1 MSHPP
6 MPPRDPRYAP
16 PQQGYPP
23 NPYAPRPGHPPQP
36 YAPQPAPPQPGH
48 PQPGYPQP
56 GYPHQGPPHPG
67 YPQPA
72 PPQPAPHPGYPPQG
86 YAQPGYAQPG
96 YGRQAPP
103 PQYQQPGYP
112 PQAYQ
117 QAPAAPADLYAESLL
132 VYDQPQGFF
141 SVEANYTIWS
151 ADGRPAAYVREEGVN
166 GARKVFRALN
176 QGTQN
181 NAERRLSIIR
191 PDGMPLFSFYK
202 PYGFAHT
209 PKMHLLT
216 PQNQPIGYLRKRALR
231 GWELLDAYDQ
241 QIGYYE
247 LMGGRVKDNAENE
260 LALFRR
266 ASEGF
271 GDLLAQAFTGSD
283 RYVLRQH
290 VQLPEPF
297 KTLTLACPLAFDTA
311 VSQNRSLG
319 GLLT

>member
-1 MSHPP
+1 M
-6 MPPRDPRYAP
+6 
-16 PQQGYPP
+16 
-23 NPYAPRPGHPPQP
+23 
-36 YAPQPAPPQPGH
+36 
-48 PQPGYPQP
+48 
-56 GYPHQGPPHPG
+56 
-67 YPQPA
+67 
-72 PPQPAPHPGYPPQG
+72 
-86 YAQPGYAQPG
+86 
-96 YGRQAPP
+96 
-103 PQYQQPGYP
+103 
-112 PQAYQ
+112 
-117 QAPAAPADLYAESLL
+117 
-132 VYDQPQGFF
+132 
-141 SVEANYTIWS
+141 
-151 ADGRPAAYVREEGVN
+151 N

-181 NAERRLSIIR
+181 NAERRLTIMR
-191 PDGMPLFSFYK
+191 PDGMPLFTFYK

-209 PKMHLLT
+209 PKMQILSPH
-216 PQNQPIGYLRKRALR
+216 NQPLGYLRKRALR
-231 GWELLDAYDQ
+231 GWELLDAYDR

-247 LMGGRVKDNAENE
+247 LLGGRVKDNAENE

-319 GLLT
+319 GFLT

>member
-1 MSHPP
+1 HPQP
-6 MPPRDPRYAP
+6 QPGYAHPGYAPQGYPQPGP
-16 PQQGYPP
+16 PQQAYT
-23 NPYAPRPGHPPQP
+23 
-36 YAPQPAPPQPGH
+36 QPAPPQHH
-48 PQPGYPQP
+48 P
-56 GYPHQGPPHPG
+56 
-67 YPQPA
+67 
-72 PPQPAPHPGYPPQG
+72 
-86 YAQPGYAQPG
+86 
-96 YGRQAPP
+96 
-103 PQYQQPGYP
+103 QPGYP

-117 QAPAAPADLYAESLL
+117 QAPPQAYQQAPPQAYPQAPPPQAYQQGPPQPGPADLYAESLL

-181 NAERRLSIIR
+181 NAERRLTIMR
-191 PDGMPLFSFYK
+191 PDGMPLFQFYK

-209 PKMHLLT
+209 PKMQILSPH
-216 PQNQPIGYLRKRALR
+216 NQPLGYLRKRALR

-247 LMGGRVKDNAENE
+247 LLGGRVKDNAENE

-319 GLLT
+319 GFLT

>member
-1 MSHPP
+1 MSYPP
-6 MPPRDPRYAP
+6 TPPRDPRYAP

-23 NPYAPRPGHPPQP
+23 NPYAPRPGHQPQP
-36 YAPQPAPPQPGH
+36 YAPQPQPQPYA
-48 PQPGYPQP
+48 PQPGYPPQP
-56 GYPHQGPPHPG
+56 GPPHQGPP
-67 YPQPA
+67 PQGP
-72 PPQPAPHPGYPPQG
+72 PPQGYPPQG
-86 YAQPGYAQPG
+86 YAQPGYAPPPG
-96 YGRQAPP
+96 YPQQGYAQQPP
-103 PQYQQPGYP
+103 PPPQQYQQPGYP
-112 PQAYQ
+112 PPGYPQ
-117 QAPAAPADLYAESLL
+117 QGGPPADLYAESVL

-141 SVEANYTIWS
+141 SVEANYTIWA

-181 NAERRLSIIR
+181 NAERRLSIVR
-191 PDGMPLFSFYK
+191 PDGMPLFYFYK

-209 PKMHLLT
+209 PKMHILS

-247 LMGGRVKDNAENE
+247 LMGGRVKDNAERE

>member
-1 MSHPP
+1 M
-6 MPPRDPRYAP
+6 
-16 PQQGYPP
+16 
-23 NPYAPRPGHPPQP
+23 
-36 YAPQPAPPQPGH
+36 
-48 PQPGYPQP
+48 
-56 GYPHQGPPHPG
+56 
-67 YPQPA
+67 
-72 PPQPAPHPGYPPQG
+72 
-86 YAQPGYAQPG
+86 
-96 YGRQAPP
+96 
-103 PQYQQPGYP
+103 
-112 PQAYQ
+112 
-117 QAPAAPADLYAESLL
+117 
-132 VYDQPQGFF
+132 
-141 SVEANYTIWS
+141 EANYTIWS

-181 NAERRLSIIR
+181 NAERRLTIMR
-191 PDGMPLFSFYK
+191 PDGMPLFTFYK

-209 PKMHLLT
+209 PKMHILS
-216 PQNQPIGYLRKRALR
+216 PHNQPIGYLRKRALR
-231 GWELLDAYDQ
+231 GWEMLDAYDR

-247 LMGGRVKDNAENE
+247 LYTGRVKDNAEND

-283 RYVLRQH
+283 RYVLRQL

-297 KTLTLACPLAFDTA
+297 RTLTLACPLAFDTA

>member
-1 MSHPP
+1 M
-6 MPPRDPRYAP
+6 
-16 PQQGYPP
+16 
-23 NPYAPRPGHPPQP
+23 
-36 YAPQPAPPQPGH
+36 
-48 PQPGYPQP
+48 QPGYAQP
-56 GYPHQGPPHPG
+56 
-67 YPQPA
+67 PQPA
-72 PPQPAPHPGYPPQG
+72 PPQPAPPQAAPPLP
-86 YAQPGYAQPG
+86 A
-96 YGRQAPP
+96 P
-103 PQYQQPGYP
+103 PQYQQQPYPQPGYP
-112 PQAYQ
+112 QQAYQ
-117 QAPAAPADLYAESLL
+117 QGLPQPGPADLYAESLL

-181 NAERRLSIIR
+181 NAERRLSIMR
-191 PDGMPLFSFYK
+191 PDGMPLFYFYK

-209 PKMHLLT
+209 PKMHILS

-231 GWELLDAYDQ
+231 GWEILDAYDR

-247 LMGGRVKDNAENE
+247 LFVGRVMDNAENE

>member
-6 MPPRDPRYAP
+6 TPPRDPRFAP
-16 PQQGYPP
+16 LQQGHPAQ
-23 NPYAPRPGHPPQP
+23 PYAPRPGNPAQP
-36 YAPQPAPPQPGH
+36 YAPQPQPHPGFVQPAPPHPAPPHPAPSHPHPGYAQPAPPYPAPPQLAAPPPAPPQQYQQQPY
-48 PQPGYPQP
+48 PQPGYPQ
-56 GYPHQGPPHPG
+56 
-67 YPQPA
+67 
-72 PPQPAPHPGYPPQG
+72 
-86 YAQPGYAQPG
+86 
-96 YGRQAPP
+96 
-103 PQYQQPGYP
+103 
-112 PQAYQ
+112 QAYQ
-117 QAPAAPADLYAESLL
+117 QGPPQPGPPADLYAESLL

-181 NAERRLSIIR
+181 NAERRLSIMR

-209 PKMHLLT
+209 PKMHILS
-216 PQNQPIGYLRKRALR
+216 PHNQPIGYLRKRALR
-231 GWELLDAYDQ
+231 GWELLDAYDR

-247 LMGGRVKDNAENE
+247 LLGGRVKDNGENE

-319 GLLT
+319 GFLT